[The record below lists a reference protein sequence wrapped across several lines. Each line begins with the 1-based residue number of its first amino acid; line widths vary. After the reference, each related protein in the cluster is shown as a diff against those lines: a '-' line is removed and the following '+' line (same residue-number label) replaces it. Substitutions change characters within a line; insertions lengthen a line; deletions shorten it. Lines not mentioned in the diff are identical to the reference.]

1 MHSLFFKAVKFYFY
15 KGIILLRYFLG
26 VGFCIIFSGCSYIIE
41 GSNPVL
47 PDGAKTLALPPIQ
60 NKTFKA
66 GLETDLAEQIKILLR
81 TNSSVK
87 IVPSGISDL
96 QLKITL
102 IKLDT
107 ISAGLNDAQIASGVK
122 AKIEGQV
129 ILEDMRTKKT
139 IWKKSLLEVK
149 SDGIEE
155 QESSSVSSFSLSRTI
170 RELIKTFASKVYHDI
185 FTTF

>member
-26 VGFCIIFSGCSYIIE
+26 VGFCIIFSGCSYTIE

-81 TNSSVK
+81 TNS
-87 IVPSGISDL
+87 

>member
-1 MHSLFFKAVKFYFY
+1 MYILFFKSLKFYFD

-26 VGFCIIFSGCSYIIE
+26 VTFWIIFSGCSYTIE

-47 PDGAKTLALPPIQ
+47 PDGAKTLSIPPIQ

-81 TNSSVK
+81 SNSSVE

-102 IKLDT
+102 IKLET
-107 ISAGLNDAQIASGVK
+107 ISSGLNDGQIASGVK
-122 AKIEGQV
+122 GKIEGQV
-129 ILEDMRTKKT
+129 ILEDLRTKKT

-149 SDGIEE
+149 TDGIEE
-155 QESSSVSSFSLSRTI
+155 QGSSSVSSFSLSRTI
-170 RELIKTFASKVYHDI
+170 RELIKTFASKVYYHI
-185 FTTF
+185 FTNF